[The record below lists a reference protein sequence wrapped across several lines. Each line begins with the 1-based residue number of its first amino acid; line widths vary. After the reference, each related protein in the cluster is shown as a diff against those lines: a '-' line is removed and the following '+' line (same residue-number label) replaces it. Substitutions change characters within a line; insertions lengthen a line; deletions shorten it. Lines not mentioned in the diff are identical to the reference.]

1 MKRRAAAALG
11 VLLAAGV
18 FMAFSKVDEG
28 DSIDEQWMVDNS
40 PRQVEGFKMLAG
52 EENPD
57 YSYKMAKVAYDTL
70 EPYGIVAKVY
80 VNEKTGESYDV
91 VLIASKSKDSFH
103 DPRVCFSVQ
112 GWALNTQWVDSV
124 ETETRG
130 LAYMTITDMDGPT
143 GRGKLAAFLYRG
155 QGKFYKSTN
164 ELKIGMFIEQLKGGG
179 NLDGVFYRIIPQHN
193 NPDSDALLSD
203 LKNFIAA
210 YLDAANEA
218 SNGYF

>member
-1 MKRRAAAALG
+1 M
-11 VLLAAGV
+11 
-18 FMAFSKVDEG
+18 
-28 DSIDEQWMVDNS
+28 
-40 PRQVEGFKMLAG
+40 
-52 EENPD
+52 
-57 YSYKMAKVAYDTL
+57 
-70 EPYGIVAKVY
+70 
-80 VNEKTGESYDV
+80 
-91 VLIASKSKDSFH
+91 IASRSKDSFH

-130 LAYMTITDMDGPT
+130 VAYMTVTNMDGPG

-193 NPDSDALLSD
+193 NPDADALLSD
-203 LKNFIAA
+203 LKKFITA
-210 YLDAANEA
+210 YLDAANEV